1 MSKHYFFF
9 ILFSLFTVMKIN
21 AQKQFVSGYIINGKD
36 TLKGFIYLREGPQ
49 TFQFCDFKRQV
60 DGEEK
65 RLTPE
70 TIDGYGYDNDRNYI
84 SASIEKEGIKQ
95 KVFLE
100 LYIKGT
106 ISMYRLDGSFILQKG
121 SNLYPLKNSEELIIV
136 DGEQYLQEK
145 KEYLGILNFLTND
158 CRGYKRSIPLKRL
171 SYSLESV
178 GSYITDYNKCT
189 GLQEESILT
198 KKPLFSVGVGLA
210 LSINGQNF
218 FIGSEFEKLTGDRL
232 RANTSL
238 GIGLPLYLYSPRLS
252 NSYAFYVEP
261 QLTKT
266 SIQHHNQTSIDGNRN
281 DFFVNI
287 NYDYLKI
294 PLGVKYRYLGR
305 AVIPNFGIGVV
316 TNFVLNEH
324 QKWSRDI
331 HYTSN
336 GVIESQDLIPYQ
348 IHKRIFGGW
357 GSLGAES
364 KIGKRISIFGE
375 FRLEYGTG
383 LLDKSLILA
392 DDEVQNT
399 IGYQFIIG
407 IKTR

>member
-1 MSKHYFFF
+1 MSKHYFFAL
-9 ILFSLFTVMKIN
+9 LFLLLTVLKSN
-21 AQKQFVSGYIINGKD
+21 AQKQFVSGYIINDKD
-36 TLKGFIYLREGPQ
+36 TLKGFIHLREGSQ
-49 TFQFCDFKRQV
+49 THQFCDFKTQI
-60 DGEEK
+60 DAEEK
-65 RLTPE
+65 RFTPE

-84 SASIEKEGIKQ
+84 SASIEKEGINQ
-95 KVFLE
+95 RVFLE
-100 LYIKGT
+100 VYIKGT
-106 ISMYRLDGSFILQKG
+106 ISMYRLDGGFILQKG
-121 SNLYPLKNSEELIIV
+121 SSFYPLKNSEELIIV

-145 KEYLGILNFLTND
+145 KEYLGILSFLTND
-158 CRGYKRSIPLKRL
+158 CRGYKRPIPLKKL
-171 SYSLESV
+171 SYSLESI
-178 GSYITDYNKCT
+178 GRYITEYNKCS

-198 KKPLFSVGVGLA
+198 KKPLFSVGVGLT

-218 FIGSEFEKLTGDRL
+218 FIGSEFKNLTGDRL
-232 RANTSL
+232 RANANL
-238 GIGLPLYLYSPRLS
+238 GIGLPFYLYSPRIS
-252 NSYAFYVEP
+252 NSYAFYIEP
-261 QLTKT
+261 QLSKT
-266 SIQHHNQTSIDGNRN
+266 SIQHHNQTAIDGNRN

-305 AVIPNFGIGVV
+305 AVIPNFGIGLV
-316 TNFVLNEH
+316 TNLVLNEN

-336 GVIESQDLIPYQ
+336 GIIESQDLIPYPL
-348 IHKRIFGGW
+348 HKRIFGGW

-375 FRLEYGTG
+375 FRLEYGNG
-383 LLDKSLILA
+383 LLDKSFILA

-399 IGYQFIIG
+399 IGYQLIIG

>member
-1 MSKHYFFF
+1 MSKHYFFAL
-9 ILFSLFTVMKIN
+9 LFLLLTVVRSN
-21 AQKQFVSGYIINGKD
+21 AQKQFVSGYILNNRD
-36 TLKGFIYLREGPQ
+36 TLKGFIHLREGSL
-49 TFQFCDFKRQV
+49 THQFCDFKTQINA
-60 DGEEK
+60 EEK
-65 RLTPE
+65 RFTPE
-70 TIDGYGYDNDRNYI
+70 IIDGYGYDNDRNYI
-84 SASIEKEGIKQ
+84 SASIEKEGVKQ

-100 LYIKGT
+100 VYIKGT
-106 ISMYRLDGSFILQKG
+106 ISMYRLDGGFVLQKS
-121 SNLYPLKNSEELIIV
+121 SNFYPLKNSEELIIV

-145 KEYLGILNFLTND
+145 KEYLGILSFLTND
-158 CRGYKRSIPLKRL
+158 CRGYKRPIPLKKL
-171 SYSLESV
+171 SYSLESI
-178 GSYITDYNKCT
+178 GSYITDYNKCS

-198 KKPLFSVGVGLA
+198 KKPLFSVGVGLT

-218 FIGSEFEKLTGDRL
+218 FIGSEFKNLTGDKF
-232 RANTSL
+232 RANPTL
-238 GIGLPLYLYSPRLS
+238 GIGLPFYLYSPRIS

-305 AVIPNFGIGVV
+305 AIIPNFGIGVV
-316 TNFVLNEH
+316 TNFVLNEN

-331 HYTSN
+331 HYTSK
-336 GVIESQDLIPYQ
+336 GVIESQDLIPYPL
-348 IHKRIFGGW
+348 HKKIFGGW

-375 FRLEYGTG
+375 FRLEYGNG